1 MKLKRENLISK
12 AIKVAAVTTTLLA
25 GQAQAVSL
33 LGQAPDPSLIV
44 NAGGLEWVY
53 AAPCA
58 GQSPTCG
65 AVQLSNGF
73 AFATE
78 TQWNSSFASLSALIT
93 AFTQPNG
100 SARCAST
107 YFSTA
112 HDHCDF
118 GDVRSG
124 WVWHSPLALD
134 AAHANASWSET
145 FLVRGASNN
154 IPEPASLALLGL
166 GLAGL
171 AAARRAKKD

>member
-1 MKLKRENLISK
+1 MKSKRQNLISK
-12 AIKVAAVTTTLLA
+12 AVKVAAITTALFA

-58 GQSPTCG
+58 GQSPSCG
-65 AVQLSNGF
+65 VVQLSNGF
-73 AFATE
+73 SFATA
-78 TQWNSSFASLSALIT
+78 TQWNNSFASLNALIA
-93 AFTQPNG
+93 AFTLPG
-100 SARCAST
+100 GAARCAST
-107 YFSTA
+107 YFSTG

-134 AAHANASWSET
+134 TSHANASWSET